1 MRVSLP
7 DELLLRIISTY
18 DRSNGK
24 LRNMPDQIRA
34 LQPLSAINQ
43 RWRRLTL
50 PLFCKRAFVSID
62 ETEASPVVLRTD
74 SNLGLLLDTE
84 HDDLAR
90 EMVIWVT
97 CSMVSLPKIQRLL
110 TKAGFDR
117 TAWLTVRRLEYCNAL
132 HDFPEDDEYYA
143 PESVQEFSEF
153 LSLALPSLR
162 DIDYEDMY
170 SQFTYNRFTASPLI
184 NEHIGGPTALHSL
197 RTYSDLPPMLS
208 HYQGQPI
215 SIQKLD
221 ISGINFPRALRLPK
235 ILASSLVELDLSS
248 VDAGKL
254 WDMFASNTGDLVFTQ
269 LRRLSLVFHW
279 QVRIRMRIQD
289 GGDETD
295 GPVPVPQNYMQA
307 ANLGRPRFPV
317 LQELEVRR
325 FSGNLPHFLSL
336 FPCGQ
341 LRRLVLGG
349 LKSELPASWDFSPF
363 RSLQQLSVRYVDPID
378 SGDESYIEESLRRL
392 FHTSPLSLQKL
403 TVSLMSH
410 ISTIPLPVYA
420 PLDTLLTSLSIS
432 GDVRVEEVVRVLE
445 NLSSLQRLMISDTIV
460 DPLVSNAQL
469 VGKFKGTTEADFGG
483 VSTSLRVLED
493 EAGMTQRMVAKY
505 RQLLFCLLP
514 RLPNVYLLLVGLD
527 CVKAVRKSI
536 DTTLGAKVVPAPID
550 DRFRKLKVQPW
561 KL

>member
-1 MRVSLP
+1 MHVRLP

-18 DRSNGK
+18 DRSNRK

-34 LQPLSAINQ
+34 LQPLSAISQ

-50 PLFCKRAFVSID
+50 PLFCRRAFVSID
-62 ETEASPVVLRTD
+62 ETETSPVVLRTD

-110 TKAGFDR
+110 AKAGFDR

-143 PESVQEFSEF
+143 PESVQEFNEF

-254 WDMFASNTGDLVFTQ
+254 WDMFASNTGDLVFAQ

-279 QVRIRMRIQD
+279 QSRAAGTRPWYFVD
-289 GGDETD
+289 GLDDMEGEDSDSDSDSGSDSDEETD
-295 GPVPVPQNYMQA
+295 GPVPVVQGYMQA

-325 FSGNLPHFLSL
+325 FSGDLPHFLSL

-349 LKSELPASWDFSPF
+349 LKSELPTSWDFSPF

-378 SGDESYIEESLRRL
+378 SGDEPYIEESLRRL

-469 VGKFKGTTEADFGG
+469 VGKFKGTTEADFGA
-483 VSTSLRVLED
+483 VSKSLRVLEVPLLSSADGEPD

-514 RLPNVYLLLVGLD
+514 RLPNVYLLL
-527 CVKAVRKSI
+527 
-536 DTTLGAKVVPAPID
+536 
-550 DRFRKLKVQPW
+550 
-561 KL
+561 